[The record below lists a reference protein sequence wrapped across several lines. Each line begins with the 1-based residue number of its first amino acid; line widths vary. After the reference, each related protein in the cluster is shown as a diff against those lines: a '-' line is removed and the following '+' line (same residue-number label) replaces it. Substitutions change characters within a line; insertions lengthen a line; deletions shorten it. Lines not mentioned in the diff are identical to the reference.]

1 MKMFLISDNNDT
13 FTGMK
18 LAGVDGVVVHTA
30 EEVADAVASALADR
44 DIGIIL
50 ITEKLRAAANELI
63 SEKMNTLDEPLFLE
77 IPDRHGMRGESTMNE
92 FIRTS
97 IGLKLDEKK
106 D

>member
-30 EEVADAVASALADR
+30 EEVKNAVDSALSDR

-50 ITEKLRAAANELI
+50 ITEKLRAAANDFI
-63 SEKMNTLDEPLFLE
+63 SEKMNALDKPLFLE
-77 IPDRHGMRGESTMNE
+77 IPDRHGMRGESAMNE

-97 IGLKLDEKK
+97 IGLKLDGKE